1 MRRIFPV
8 LLALMMIF
16 TACTPAA
23 TEVAP
28 ATTEAAPAA
37 TEAQAVETSA
47 PAATEAV
54 AAQTEAVATESAS
67 ATPKK
72 LTIGFGPED
81 YPMRGWMIDGDDAFS
96 LAYIGVL
103 ETLVKIDFDGTMVPC
118 LAESWEQVDDT
129 TWQFNIRKD
138 VTFQNGEPLNAAA
151 VVKALNY
158 IKNSPT
164 PPRGITADTFTS
176 IEAKDDN
183 TVIIKTAAIDTLLPN
198 RLTTPNTGIM
208 APSAYT
214 AESGPINPFG
224 TGTGP
229 FTLDKEVPEQS
240 LSLVKNAN
248 YWGGQVKLDAI
259 DVLYVPD
266 DQVRAGMLQT
276 GEIDIDIHIP
286 VTQIPVLEADKNL
299 TIFKVET
306 PRTTTLYLNTSK
318 APFKDVKVRQAVS
331 YAIDKEAIVLA
342 TLEGVGSPAVGPM
355 APSEVWTNSE
365 LKGYPYDPEK
375 AKALLAEA
383 GIKEGELTVSL
394 WTYPTRANLPT
405 SAVAIQNMLSKIGI
419 NVEIRVAQYD
429 AMEADVLAGKE
440 DMFIISRSH
449 VTDNYDP
456 EGFFSSDYSCKG
468 SFNMSLFCDENFD
481 SLLAQARA
489 MTDVNARYDIYKQ
502 LQTILVDEQ
511 SVNVW
516 LNYTM
521 FVNGIRNNVLN
532 YKTHPLERIVVTA
545 DLDIAQ

>member
-1 MRRIFPV
+1 
-8 LLALMMIF
+8 MMIF